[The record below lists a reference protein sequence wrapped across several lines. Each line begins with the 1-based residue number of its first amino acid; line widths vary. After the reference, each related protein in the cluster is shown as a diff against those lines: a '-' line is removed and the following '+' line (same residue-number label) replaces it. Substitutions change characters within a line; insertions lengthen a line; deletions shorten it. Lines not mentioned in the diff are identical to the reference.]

1 MIRFFLLALLM
12 LAAGA
17 VAAFYLRAE
26 TGYVLV
32 SYHDWII
39 ETSLLGLILSIC
51 VGFMSVYYG
60 LKLVMTG
67 VRLPARVRLAISRR
81 RANRA
86 RDSFEH
92 GLLKLMEGNW
102 KLAEIELV
110 RRAADHHARHLNYL
124 GAARAAQRMDAPD
137 RRDHYLKLAAQS
149 APALEFATLLTQAE
163 LQRERGEHELVRDTA
178 LKLRQQDPQHPYAIE
193 LLAESYA
200 ATADWSA
207 LRQLLEDT
215 SRIKALTQKRYRE
228 LTLRSLREL
237 MAQALASAR
246 LEQLKAVWDA
256 TTEHFRADPG
266 LRRVYAHGLARL
278 NADAEA
284 LALITATLRKEWDAD
299 LVTLFGE
306 LHATDTVSQL
316 AAIEAW
322 LGQYGE
328 QPELLTTA
336 GRVCLRNKLWG
347 KARSYLE
354 EVIRIKPTPVA
365 YLELA
370 KLSADTQNSDEAV
383 KLYRQGLELASAQT
397 H

>member
-1 MIRFFLLALLM
+1 MIRFLLLLLLM

-17 VAAFYLRAE
+17 AAAFYLRAE
-26 TGYVLV
+26 TGYVLI
-32 SYHDWII
+32 SFHDWIV
-39 ETSLLGLILSIC
+39 ETSLLGLILSVC
-51 VGFMSVYYG
+51 VGFMTVYYG
-60 LKLVMTG
+60 LKLVFAG
-67 VRLPARVRLAISRR
+67 IRLPARMRLAISRR

-124 GAARAAQRMDAPD
+124 GAARAAQRMGAAD
-137 RRDHYLKLAAQS
+137 RRDHYLRLAAQGTPEL
-149 APALEFATLLTQAE
+149 AFATLLTQAE
-163 LQRERGEHELVRDTA
+163 LQRERGEYLLVRDTA
-178 LKLRQQDPQHPYAIE
+178 LKLRQQDPKHPYAVE

-200 ATADWSA
+200 ATADWAA
-207 LRQLLEDT
+207 LRELLAET
-215 SRIKALTQKRYRE
+215 AKLHALAPARYRE
-228 LTLRSLREL
+228 LMTRALREL
-237 MAQALASAR
+237 MAQALADAR
-246 LEQLKAVWDA
+246 LEQLKAIWDA
-256 TTEHFRADPG
+256 ADDSFRIDPE
-266 LRRVYAHGLARL
+266 LRRVYARGLARL

-284 LALITATLRKEWDAD
+284 LALITATLRKVWDAD
-299 LVTLFGE
+299 LVALYGD
-306 LHATDTVSQL
+306 LHSSDTVSQL
-316 AAIEAW
+316 ATIEAW

-328 QPELLTTA
+328 RPELLTTA

-354 EVIRIKPTPVA
+354 AVLQVRPTPVA

-370 KLSADTQNSDEAV
+370 KLCADTQNGEEAV
-383 KLYRQGLELASAQT
+383 KLYRQGLELASSQT

>member
-1 MIRFFLLALLM
+1 MIRFFLLAVLM

-17 VAAFYLRAE
+17 AAAFYLRAE
-26 TGYVLV
+26 TGYVLI
-32 SYHDWII
+32 SYRDWIV
-39 ETSLLGLILSIC
+39 ETSLLGLILSVC

-60 LKLVMTG
+60 LKLVLAG
-67 VRLPARVRLAISRR
+67 VRLPSRMRRNIGRR

-86 RDSFEH
+86 RDSFEQ

-124 GAARAAQRMDAPD
+124 GAARAAQRMGAGD

-149 APALEFATLLTQAE
+149 APELEFATLLTQAE
-163 LQRERGEHELVRDTA
+163 LQRERGEHLQVRDTA
-178 LKLRQQDPQHPYAIE
+178 LKLRQQDPKHPYAIE

-200 ATADWSA
+200 ALGDWVA
-207 LRQLLEDT
+207 LRELLADST
-215 SRIKALTQKRYRE
+215 RLKALLPARYSE
-228 LTLRSLREL
+228 LMLQALREL
-237 MAQALASAR
+237 MSQALASAN
-246 LEQLKAVWDA
+246 LDQLKAIWGAADE
-256 TTEHFRADPG
+256 TSRADPE
-266 LRRVYAHGLARL
+266 LRRQYARGLARL

-284 LALITATLRKEWDAD
+284 LALISATLRKVWDGD

-306 LHATDTVSQL
+306 LHASDTLSQL
-316 AAIEAW
+316 ATIEGW

-328 QPELLTTA
+328 KPELLTTA

-354 EVIRIKPTPVA
+354 AVLRVAPTPVA

-370 KLSADTQNSDEAV
+370 KLSAETQNGEQAV
-383 KLYRQGLELASAQT
+383 KLYRQGLELASSQT